1 LTQVWLIVRTE
12 FAKGAE
18 TSVAR
23 QIEALGFEAWVPM
36 DVRFHRLQAQDSKF
50 PMPKRHVKRE
60 RIWETPLIPTYLF
73 AMPPAGLSVSA
84 QAVLNG
90 VRYYHSLHTTN
101 PLYGPAIV
109 TADQITAFRDMVERE
124 NTIKRRQFSRKQ
136 EGKRA
141 TKTIKLD
148 PEGAA
153 LLMQELF
160 GLDIPIQEAA

>member
-60 RIWETPLIPTYLF
+60 RIWETPMLPTVLF
-73 AMPPAGLSVSA
+73 AAVPVAVRGLL
-84 QAVLNG
+84 QPIRG
-90 VRYYHSLHTTN
+90 FDRLHCSN